1 MRPLWKIKPQKRILQ
16 IQKPEEYPVQ
26 KQSKQGRKSN
36 VYLDDIY
43 LYSFRSTFR
52 ANLIDCYLKG
62 TCLHL
67 CTFIKIENI
76 LYKENY
82 TKSINKIKW
91 AVNIGTYLWTQ
102 PHSSINLYICSVCW
116 RHIVFCL
123 SHMNQ
128 YLHNISTPDCTASDL
143 HSLVY
148 FQQ

>member
-1 MRPLWKIKPQKRILQ
+1 MLMINCLWSFDLRW
-16 IQKPEEYPVQ
+16 
-26 KQSKQGRKSN
+26 SCWRWKSN
-36 VYLDDIY
+36 VYIDDIY

-102 PHSSINLYICSVCW
+102 PHSSIILYICSVCW
-116 RHIVFCL
+116 RHIVFL
-123 SHMNQ
+123 S
-128 YLHNISTPDCTASDL
+128 LTRESISTKNIYSRL
-143 HSLVY
+143 YSLWSSFIGLLSTVGHWI
-148 FQQ
+148 FK